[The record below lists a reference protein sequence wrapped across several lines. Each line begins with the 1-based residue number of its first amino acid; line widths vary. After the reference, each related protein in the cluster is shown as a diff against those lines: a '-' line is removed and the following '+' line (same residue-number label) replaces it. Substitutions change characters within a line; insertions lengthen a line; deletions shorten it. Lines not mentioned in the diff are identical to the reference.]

1 MSKTGVGVL
10 LFFSSAICGFYSK
23 ITQMVQRVIL
33 ALTKLVKFHLGGWIA
48 PKWAMDL
55 CQPFQWRNA
64 VLLCAQIMVENLSVL
79 HVCSYILHICVVV
92 HIYVVVCTI
101 CIYTHIQKKKRN
113 TDFFAITCFSVDF
126 FQRDTD
132 NSLINVIL
140 KIIYMPVPL
149 IQSWT
154 SQG

>member
-1 MSKTGVGVL
+1 MGNGPMPAISVKKGCPSLCTNHGGKPVL
-10 LFFSSAICGFYSK
+10 
-23 ITQMVQRVIL
+23 
-33 ALTKLVKFHLGGWIA
+33 
-48 PKWAMDL
+48 
-55 CQPFQWRNA
+55 
-64 VLLCAQIMVENLSVL
+64 L

-149 IQSWT
+149 IQS
-154 SQG
+154 

>member
-55 CQPFQWRNA
+55 CQPFQ
-64 VLLCAQIMVENLSVL
+64 
-79 HVCSYILHICVVV
+79 
-92 HIYVVVCTI
+92 
-101 CIYTHIQKKKRN
+101 
-113 TDFFAITCFSVDF
+113 
-126 FQRDTD
+126 
-132 NSLINVIL
+132 
-140 KIIYMPVPL
+140 
-149 IQSWT
+149 
-154 SQG
+154 